1 MQNAIWWGAARD
13 LAQEI
18 KTNLGGF
25 VQAMSSEYLNTTG
38 EEASA
43 EQQAAWRG
51 SLKAMASVF
60 DAVIPTVAVLLEY
73 RLPMSAERCDVIII
87 GEGVGGRPKA
97 VVLEMKG
104 WRESLP
110 VSNRVVK
117 ADGDWH
123 QHPEV
128 QTLGYA
134 GKLACSHS
142 AAERFDIVGCAWLY
156 HLPPNALAFKTI
168 RAFWRN
174 EGASLSKFL
183 QRELTGPASAEDVEL
198 FLKGH
203 YFQTPRLFEG
213 IQRNYDDLRRGMYDA
228 LLAKGFSP
236 TSQQEVLMQEI
247 LEAARSKQKVCFLVQ
262 GGPGSGKSYVAVLL
276 LLDAL
281 KGIEPNGFRKR
292 SPAVLSYRNNRL
304 INSIRRVL
312 AECEPGLDAVVHF
325 YATGQQ
331 GNPGLAGGDPLRPDF
346 QRYDLVIYDEAQRM
360 TGENVTIAMQRGG
373 VVVFFYDEG
382 QILNAEEEGR
392 TAAFEERAA
401 DLNIPVKRRSL
412 AGSYRVQGQLQYHA
426 FVEQLLLSPDSVRPL
441 SSSESYKVRVYTRI
455 QEMIKALKSR
465 AQLPDTRVALVAAFT
480 ESYGDYSN
488 KTARNDANRR
498 IGYPLDSGFDRYK
511 DSGLD
516 IYWLMDEK
524 SQYPDFWFKGESNKL
539 EHCASIYGSQGFEAD
554 YIGLIWGRDLVM
566 RQGKW
571 KLWAKYCEDR
581 TGKPLGLRALLER
594 AKKEQQSY
602 ALAMELLVNRYRIF
616 LTRAIHGTFIYCEDD
631 ETSTFLQSLI
641 EA

>member
-1 MQNAIWWGAARD
+1 VQNAIWRGSVRT

-25 VQAMSSEYLNTTG
+25 VQAMSSEYLNTAG
-38 EEASA
+38 QEASA

-60 DAVIPTVAVLLEY
+60 DAVLPTLAVLLEY
-73 RLPMSAERCDVIII
+73 RLPMSAERCDVIFI

-97 VVLEMKG
+97 VILELKG

-123 QHPEV
+123 QHPEA

-156 HLPPNALAFKTI
+156 HLPPNALPFKTI

-174 EGASLSKFL
+174 EGASLSIFL
-183 QRELTGPASAEDVEL
+183 QREFTGPASAEDVES

-213 IQRNYDDLRRGMYDA
+213 IQRNYEELRRGMYDA
-228 LLAKGFSP
+228 LLATGFSP

-247 LEAARSKQKVCFLVQ
+247 LEVARSKQKACFLVR

-281 KGIEPNGFRKR
+281 KGVEPTGLRRR

-304 INSIRRVL
+304 INSIRRVF
-312 AECEPGLDAVVHF
+312 AECESGLDAVVHF

-331 GNPGLAGGDPLRPDF
+331 GNPGLAGGDPLSPDF
-346 QRYDLVIYDEAQRM
+346 QRYNLVIYDEAQRM
-360 TGENVTIAMQRGG
+360 TGENVAVAMQRGG

-392 TAAFEERAA
+392 TAVFEERAA
-401 DLNIPVKRRSL
+401 DLNMPVKRRSL
-412 AGSYRVQGQLQYHA
+412 SGSYRVQGQLQYHA
-426 FVEQLLLSPDSVRPL
+426 FVEQLLLGPDSVKPL
-441 SSSESYKVRVYTRI
+441 SSSENYEVRVYTRT
-455 QEMIKALKSR
+455 QEMIEALKSR
-465 AQLPDTRVALVAAFT
+465 TQLPDTRVALVAAFT
-480 ESYGDYSN
+480 ESYGDYNN

-498 IGYPLDSGFDRYK
+498 IGYPLKSGFDRYK

-594 AKKEQQSY
+594 AKKDQRSY

-631 ETSTFLQSLI
+631 ETSAFLQSLV

>member
-1 MQNAIWWGAARD
+1 VQNAIWQGSVQA

-38 EEASA
+38 EEASV

-51 SLKAMASVF
+51 SLRAMAGVF
-60 DAVIPTVAVLLEY
+60 DVALPTLTVLLEY
-73 RLPMSAERCDVIII
+73 RLPMSAERCDVIFI

-97 VVLEMKG
+97 VILELKG
-104 WRESLP
+104 WRESFP
-110 VSNRVVK
+110 VSNRVVE
-117 ADGDWH
+117 ADGDPH
-123 QHPEV
+123 QHPET

-142 AAERFDIVGCAWLY
+142 AAERFDVVGCAWLY
-156 HLPPNALAFKTI
+156 HLPAGALPFKTI

-183 QRELTGPASAEDVEL
+183 QSEFNGPASAEDVEL

-213 IQRNYDDLRRGMYDA
+213 IQRNYDQLRRGMYDA
-228 LLAKGFSP
+228 LLATGFSP
-236 TSQQEVLMQEI
+236 TSEQEVLMQEI
-247 LEAARSKQKVCFLVQ
+247 LEAARTKQRVCFLVR

-281 KGIEPNGFRKR
+281 KGIEPNSFRKR

-312 AECEPGLDAVVHF
+312 GECEPGLEAVVHF

-331 GNPGLAGGDPLRPDF
+331 ANPGLAGGDPLRPDF

-360 TGENVTIAMQRGG
+360 TRENVTIAMQRGG
-373 VVVFFYDEG
+373 VMVFFYDEG

-392 TAAFEERAA
+392 AAVFERQAA
-401 DLNIPVKRRSL
+401 DFNIPVKRRSL
-412 AGSYRVQGQLQYHA
+412 SGSYRVQGQLQYHA
-426 FVEQLLLSPDSVRPL
+426 FVEQLLLSPGSVKSL
-441 SSSESYKVRVYTRI
+441 SSSENYEVRVYGHI
-455 QEMIKALKSR
+455 QEMIEALESR
-465 AQLPDTRVALVAAFT
+465 ARLPDTRVALVAAFT

-488 KTARNDANRR
+488 KTARNSANRR

-524 SQYPDFWFKGESNKL
+524 IQYPDFWFKGESNKL
-539 EHCASIYGSQGFEAD
+539 KHCASIYGSQGFEAD

-566 RQGKW
+566 RRGQW
-571 KLWAKYCEDR
+571 KLWPRYCQDK

-594 AKKEQQSY
+594 AKNDRQSY

-631 ETSTFLQSLI
+631 ETGAFLQNLNR
-641 EA
+641 